1 MEINKDNLLRY
12 GITYNGEKDDWVK
25 EFYNINIKKAIE
37 NGDKL
42 YDYNSIFNT
51 DNESLDAIREMY
63 IHPKLDLKF
72 EFEEYDDL
80 KDDGAGV
87 SEIGYIIDRQYI
99 ANNKKIILA
108 CDYDC
113 DGLTSGI
120 VLYKYF
126 KEILKYE
133 YVEALPNQRKNGNG
147 FNSELVQELIDMYRE
162 EPYGLIITSDHA
174 SLDEEAFVKIRNH
187 TGNKVNVLV
196 TDHHECPEGIRAK
209 TVLGFINPMMEHQ
222 KVFKGI
228 SGCHVAFNLCVAI
241 HEAHGGFLSDLF
253 PLLPYVAIS
262 TVVDQMPLNNIHNR
276 AIYDAGM
283 RQLAKRE
290 DYSFNKLEKMLSLP
304 KVPKDKNIS
313 WSIGPFFNSGNR
325 CSTERTVF
333 RGFIED
339 EENVE
344 RFLVYANQENNRRKS
359 NQKDIVIQAI
369 DRIDKIYPDM
379 SDVFGIVVDI
389 VTDYGIAGP
398 VASQVGDT
406 YNRPTIVFRAN
417 KDNTILMGSGRNI
430 LDINLLG
437 ILQDI
442 KAMRPDI
449 VIKAAGHMGACGV
462 EIYTQYL
469 NEFRK
474 LFSDKI
480 KEVLNGKI
488 PVNNLNVLT
497 YINPARLSL
506 AFALQVESLAPFG
519 NKWDTPLFISKM
531 KFKSAFSGGKMKFCT
546 FYRFGNTTVT
556 GIYNFERNNGLTIAN
571 WNEKML
577 PDKAYYVVYS
587 AALGFYRNKYSL
599 DLNIKDII
607 PVEEIDR

>member
-25 EFYNINIKKAIE
+25 EFYNINVKKAIE

-72 EFEEYDDL
+72 ELDQY
-80 KDDGAGV
+80 KDIDV
-87 SEIGYIIDRQYI
+87 VNTIIKVMEDK
-99 ANNKKIILA
+99 KKILCA

-120 VLYKYF
+120 VLFKYF
-126 KEILKYE
+126 SNILKYE

-147 FNSELVQELIDMYRE
+147 FNSEYTQEILDMNRE
-162 EPYGLIITSDHA
+162 EKIALIVTSDQG
-174 SLDEEAFVKIRNH
+174 SLNDESFTMLKNQGAIL
-187 TGNKVNVLV
+187 TLV
-196 TDHHECPEGIRAK
+196 TDHHECPDGTRARN
-209 TVLGFINPMMEHQ
+209 VVGFINPMREDNF
-222 KVFKGI
+222 VFKGI
-228 SGCHVAFNLCVAI
+228 SGCHVAFNLCAAI
-241 HEAHGGFLSDLF
+241 HKALGRNEQELYS
-253 PLLPYVAIS
+253 LLPYVGIS

-339 EENVE
+339 EESVE

-359 NQKDIVIQAI
+359 NQKDIVTQAI
-369 DRIDKIYPDM
+369 DKVDSIYPDM

-398 VASQVGDT
+398 VASQIGET

-449 VIKAAGHMGACGV
+449 VTKAAGHMGACGV
-462 EIYTQYL
+462 EIYTHHL
-469 NEFRK
+469 DEFRK
-474 LFSDKI
+474 LFSDKV

-519 NKWDTPLFISKM
+519 NKWDTPIFISKM

-546 FYRFGNTTVT
+546 FYRFGNTTIT

-607 PVEEIDR
+607 PAEDIDR

>member
-1 MEINKDNLLRY
+1 MEINKEALSKY
-12 GITYNGEKDDWVK
+12 GIIYTGEKEDWIK
-25 EFYNINIKKAIE
+25 EFYDSNIKKTIE
-37 NGDKL
+37 SGDKV
-42 YDYNSIFNT
+42 YDYESTFNT
-51 DNESLDAIREMY
+51 DNESLANLREQY
-63 IHPKLDLKF
+63 IYPKLDLQF
-72 EFEEYDDL
+72 ELDKY
-80 KDDGAGV
+80 KDIDV
-87 SEIGYIIDRQYI
+87 VNRIIKLMEDK
-99 ANNKKIILA
+99 KKILCA

-120 VLYKYF
+120 VLFKYF
-126 KEILKYE
+126 NNILKYE

-147 FNSELVQELIDMYRE
+147 FNSEYVQEILDMNRE
-162 EPYGLIITSDHA
+162 EKIALIITSDHG
-174 SLDEEAFVKIRNH
+174 STGDESFTMLKNQGAIL
-187 TGNKVNVLV
+187 TLV
-196 TDHHECPEGIRAK
+196 TDHHECPDGTRARN
-209 TVLGFINPMMEHQ
+209 VVGFINPMREDNF
-222 KVFKGI
+222 VFKGI

-241 HEAHGGFLSDLF
+241 HRALGRDEKELY
-253 PLLPYVAIS
+253 PLLPYVGIS

-276 AIYDAGM
+276 AMYDVGM

-290 DYSFNKLEKMLSLP
+290 DYSFNRLEKMLSLP

-333 RGFIED
+333 RGFIEPED
-339 EENVE
+339 NIE

-359 NQKDIVIQAI
+359 NQREVVAQAI
-369 DRIDKIYPDM
+369 AKVDEVYPDM
-379 SDVFGIVVDI
+379 SNVFGIVVDI

-398 VASQVGDT
+398 VASQVGET

-430 LDINLLG
+430 LNINLLG
-437 ILQDI
+437 ILQDL
-442 KAMRPDI
+442 KALRPDI

-469 NEFRK
+469 DEFRK
-474 LFSDKI
+474 IFSDRVR
-480 KEVLNGKI
+480 EELNGKI
-488 PVNNLNVLT
+488 PVSDLNVLT

-506 AFALQVESLAPFG
+506 AFALQIESLAPFG
-519 NKWDTPLFISKM
+519 NKWDTPLFITKM
-531 KFKSAFSGGKMKFCT
+531 KFKSAFNAGKSKFCN

-556 GIYNFERNNGLTIAN
+556 GIYNFERNNGLTLAN

-577 PDKAYYVVYS
+577 PDKNYYVVFS

-599 DLNIKDII
+599 DLSIKDII
-607 PVEEIDR
+607 PIEEIDR

>member
-1 MEINKDNLLRY
+1 MEINQEALSKY
-12 GITYNGEKDDWVK
+12 GIIYTGEKEDWIK
-25 EFYNINIKKAIE
+25 EFYDSNIKKTIE
-37 NGDKL
+37 SGDKV
-42 YDYNSIFNT
+42 YDYESTFNT
-51 DNESLDAIREMY
+51 DNESLANLREQY
-63 IHPKLDLKF
+63 IYPKLDLQF
-72 EFEEYDDL
+72 ELDKY
-80 KDDGAGV
+80 KDIDV
-87 SEIGYIIDRQYI
+87 VNKIIKLMEDK
-99 ANNKKIILA
+99 KKILCA

-120 VLYKYF
+120 VLFKYF
-126 KEILKYE
+126 NNILKYE

-147 FNSELVQELIDMYRE
+147 FNSEYVQEILDMNRE
-162 EPYGLIITSDHA
+162 EKISLIATSDQG
-174 SLDEEAFVKIRNH
+174 SLNDESFTILKNQGAIL
-187 TGNKVNVLV
+187 TLV
-196 TDHHECPEGIRAK
+196 TDHHECPEGTRARN
-209 TVLGFINPMMEHQ
+209 VIGFINPMREDNF
-222 KVFKGI
+222 VFKGI

-241 HEAHGGFLSDLF
+241 HRALGRDEKELYL
-253 PLLPYVAIS
+253 LLPYVGIS

-276 AIYDAGM
+276 AMYDVGM

-290 DYSFNKLEKMLSLP
+290 DYSFNRLEKMLSLP

-333 RGFIED
+333 RGFIEPED
-339 EENVE
+339 NIE

-359 NQKDIVIQAI
+359 NQREVVAQAI
-369 DRIDKIYPDM
+369 AKVDEVYSDM
-379 SDVFGIVVDI
+379 SNVFGIVVDI

-398 VASQVGDT
+398 VASQVGET

-430 LDINLLG
+430 LNINLLG
-437 ILQDI
+437 ILQDL
-442 KAMRPDI
+442 KALRPDI

-469 NEFRK
+469 DEFRK
-474 LFSDKI
+474 IFSDRVR
-480 KEVLNGKI
+480 EELNGKI
-488 PVNNLNVLT
+488 PVSDLNVLT

-506 AFALQVESLAPFG
+506 AFALQIESLAPFG
-519 NKWDTPLFISKM
+519 NKWDTPLFITKM
-531 KFKSAFSGGKMKFCT
+531 KFKSSFNAGKSKFCN
-546 FYRFGNTTVT
+546 FYRFGNTTIT
-556 GIYNFERNNGLTIAN
+556 GIYNFERNNGLTLAN

-577 PDKAYYVVYS
+577 PDKNYYVVFS

-599 DLNIKDII
+599 DLSIKDII